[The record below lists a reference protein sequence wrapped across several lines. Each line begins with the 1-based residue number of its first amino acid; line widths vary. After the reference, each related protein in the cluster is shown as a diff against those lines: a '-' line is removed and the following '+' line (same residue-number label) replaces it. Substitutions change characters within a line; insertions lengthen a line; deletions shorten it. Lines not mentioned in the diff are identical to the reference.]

1 MLTITPLHP
10 LFAARVTGLDLNDA
24 LDDSVLA
31 TLSDAFDRYSVLVFP
46 QQKIDDATQIRFSER
61 FGPLESTRAG
71 ANGAG
76 SKLVVLTNIG
86 LDGKI
91 GAPSDKQVLNNK
103 ANRIWHTDSSF
114 KAVSARASLL
124 SAREIP
130 SQGGD
135 TEYASMRCAYAAL
148 SEADKTLVEGRV
160 AIHDFTWSRSRID
173 TALVSDAERAAQR
186 PVRQAV
192 VVDSRYGKA
201 LYLGAHAHY
210 IEGMDEAES
219 RALIDRLIA
228 FGTQDRF
235 VFRHVWSPQDLVLWD
250 NRAVLHRATPFA
262 TSNERRHM
270 VRTTIAGHA
279 PTIASQLTQA
289 AE

>member
-24 LDDSVLA
+24 LDASVFA
-31 TLSDAFDRYSVLVFP
+31 AISDAFDRYSVLVFP
-46 QQKIDDATQIRFSER
+46 QQKIDDTTQIRFSER

-76 SKLVVLTNIG
+76 SKLIVLTNIG
-86 LDGKI
+86 PNGKI
-91 GAPSDKQVLNNK
+91 GASSDKQVLNNK

-148 SEADKTLVEGRV
+148 SEADKALVEGRV

-173 TALVSDAERAAQR
+173 TALVSDAERAAQP

-192 VVDSRYGKA
+192 VLDSPYGKA
-201 LYLGAHAHY
+201 LYLGAHAQY

-219 RALIDRLIA
+219 RALIDRLMA

-235 VFRHVWSPQDLVLWD
+235 IYRHAWSPHDLVLWD

-270 VRTTIAGHA
+270 VRTTVAGHE
-279 PTIASQLTQA
+279 PTIASQSAQA

>member
-1 MLTITPLHP
+1 MPTITPLHP

-24 LDDSVLA
+24 LDDSVFA
-31 TLSDAFDRYSVLVFP
+31 AISDAFDRYSVLVFP

-76 SKLVVLTNIG
+76 SKLIVLTNIG
-86 LDGKI
+86 PDGKI
-91 GAPSDKQVLNNK
+91 GASSDKHVLNNK

-148 SEADKTLVEGRV
+148 SDADKALVEGRV

-173 TALVSDAERAAQR
+173 AVLVSDAERAAQP

-192 VVDSRYGKA
+192 VLDSPYGKA

-210 IEGMDEAES
+210 IEGVDGAES

-235 VFRHVWSPQDLVLWD
+235 VYRHTWSSHDLVLWD

-270 VRTTIAGHA
+270 VRTTVAGIA
-279 PTIASQLTQA
+279 PTIASQSAQA